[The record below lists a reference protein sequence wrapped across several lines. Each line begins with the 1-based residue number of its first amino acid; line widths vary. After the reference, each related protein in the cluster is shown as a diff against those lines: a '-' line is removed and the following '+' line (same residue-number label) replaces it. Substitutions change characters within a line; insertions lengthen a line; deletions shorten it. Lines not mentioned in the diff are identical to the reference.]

1 MGNQLSGALYHEPK
15 RACGATVDGRLPA
28 VDGLHRRH
36 SRRRHAVDDLDGDGQ
51 ELPGDLY
58 VRLAVE
64 YLRQGQT
71 ETALRKAG
79 NAVTEDPDNPQAHNL
94 MALIYQRLGRNRLAE
109 QHFRK
114 AVGLEPGDPYILN
127 SLCQFFMRQA
137 QVRTGPVSV

>member
-1 MGNQLSGALYHEPK
+1 MSRTG
-15 RACGATVDGRLPA
+15 RAGLPA
-28 VDGLHRRH
+28 LVAYLLLTACAGGIRDDG
-36 SRRRHAVDDLDGDGQ
+36 AGGDLDGDGK
-51 ELPGDLY
+51 EYPGDLY

-94 MALIYQRLGRNRLAE
+94 MALIYQRLGRDRLAE

-114 AVGLEPGDPYILN
+114 AVGLGPGDPYILN
-127 SLCQFFMRQA
+127 AYASFLCDRRKFAQA
-137 QVRTGPVSV
+137 RSSIRRP